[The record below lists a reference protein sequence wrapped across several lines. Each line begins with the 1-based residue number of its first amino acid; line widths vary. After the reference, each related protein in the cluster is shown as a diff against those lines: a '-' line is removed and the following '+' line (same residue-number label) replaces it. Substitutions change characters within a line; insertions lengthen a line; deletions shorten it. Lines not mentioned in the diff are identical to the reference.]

1 MMVFHKINL
10 EAVTGLIYFLHFTR
24 RGPSATLKLSPNAT
38 FTGHFPLGIGGTRLS
53 VCVQNIAA
61 GGRGG
66 ERSK

>member
-1 MMVFHKINL
+1 MIVFHKINL

-38 FTGHFPLGIGGTRLS
+38 SAGHFPLGIGGTRLS
-53 VCVQNIAA
+53 VYVQNIVT

-66 ERSK
+66 RRSK